1 MRYFLAVIA
10 FLIALGLAW
19 NWGVVNDGLLRYCD
33 AHVNGKAAPTI
44 LSWLGEWYEV
54 SDDREK
60 MRDGAKRVLERYPD
74 SSYAEE
80 AQFRLALGLEKMNR
94 IPEAV
99 EQYGK
104 YLDKY
109 PQGKY
114 ARSVRNNVEILKSR

>member
-19 NWGVVNDGLLRYCD
+19 NWAVVNDGLLQYCD

-44 LSWLGEWYEV
+44 LAWLGEWDEV

-60 MRDGAKRVLERYPD
+60 MRDGAKRVLERYPN

-80 AQFRLALGLEKMNR
+80 AQFLRSQGVSLMLNSQGLRGTARVASCEPLDFLG
-94 IPEAV
+94 
-99 EQYGK
+99 
-104 YLDKY
+104 
-109 PQGKY
+109 
-114 ARSVRNNVEILKSR
+114 NVG